1 MSDTQTNQENT
12 EAQNQIADEMRRVRK
27 MLKQSSKNELIN
39 LVLGIMLQLSD
50 LKNGT
55 KVLLEENKELKNKLE
70 GENYDKDIFTNDSFF
85 NGYCVFCAK
94 YPSSS

>member
-1 MSDTQTNQENT
+1 MSDTQLNQENT

-50 LKNGT
+50 LKNGA
-55 KVLLEENKELKNKLE
+55 KALLEENKELKNKLE
-70 GENYDKDIFTNDSFF
+70 GDQ
-85 NGYCVFCAK
+85 V
-94 YPSSS
+94 

>member
-50 LKNGT
+50 LKNGA
-55 KVLLEENKELKNKLE
+55 KALLEENKELKNKLE
-70 GENYDKDIFTNDSFF
+70 GDQ
-85 NGYCVFCAK
+85 V
-94 YPSSS
+94 

>member
-50 LKNGT
+50 LKNGA
-55 KVLLEENKELKNKLE
+55 KALLEENKELKNKLE
-70 GENYDKDIFTNDSFF
+70 GKQ
-85 NGYCVFCAK
+85 V
-94 YPSSS
+94 